1 MHMIASVALAYL
13 LCGCAAAAGA
23 PSIVSDEQGNIHLEC
38 GADTAT
44 VMVTRGDVTIDVFEL
59 GTTALAQGAML
70 ATQAAAI
77 DALQT
82 RLAALEAAHTQTQAN
97 AEAMAEVA
105 TKLEVLDSVSIEL
118 RDQFHIVAARQNT
131 SMNPQEYMLTT
142 DGADTDYV
150 SPPPPLSE
158 HLKWHA

>member
-82 RLAALEAAHTQTQAN
+82 RLAAFEAAHTQTQAN

-105 TKLEVLDSVSIEL
+105 TKLEVLDGVTIEL

-142 DGADTDYV
+142 DGVDTDYV

-158 HLKWHA
+158 HLKWQA